1 MKRFVLL
8 FSVLA
13 FSTLLPCTATADFKR
28 TKVAVLDFQLKGKG
42 YDTPDMGKIVSEW
55 LITSLVKDGRFEVVD
70 RGLLKKT
77 FGEKNLGMTE
87 FMDKSCVAKFG
98 ELLGVKA
105 IISGSVMKFQDFT
118 VVNAR
123 IIDVESASIII
134 AERVK
139 STTTIQL
146 EELVEQMAEK
156 IIKVFP
162 LTGYIVFRDNN
173 RVTIDLGRRAGVK
186 SGMQFI
192 AYREGDLIKH
202 PKTGEVLDVKTIQT
216 GVLEIDI
223 VKEKTS
229 EGIILKEKKGEIEY
243 GQLVKSVIKSTEPTR
258 KYSQPAVREKP
269 EKKSISKHS
278 QPVVREKPEK
288 KSISNHSQPAVRE
301 KPEAGERKSDVEC
314 KLSKIDPILKEIK
327 TIKATGNVQWE
338 IKYKQALQKL
348 KTIYARYPSSP
359 FVFYYYAK
367 VYAVA
372 DEVRR
377 ANKCLEKALYYNP
390 KYKAALMLKGD
401 INYNF
406 GKKIALTSFRGKAK
420 RNKLGIIAQQAY
432 EAAANME
439 QDNNL
444 KAMLYFKLGN
454 VYAELSDLN
463 EKAKQYWRKAVSIAP
478 QSEAAQLADKKLK

>member
-8 FSVLA
+8 FSVIA
-13 FSTLLPCTATADFKR
+13 FSTLLPCTAPADFKR

-42 YDTPDMGKIVSEW
+42 YDTPDMGKIVAEW

-70 RGLLKKT
+70 RGLLKRT
-77 FGEKNLGMTE
+77 LGEKTLDMSGI
-87 FMDKSCVAKFG
+87 MDKTRVAKFG
-98 ELLGVKA
+98 ELLGIKA

-118 VVNAR
+118 VVNTR

-139 STTTIQL
+139 STTAVHL

-192 AYREGDLIKH
+192 VYKEGDVIKH
-202 PKTGEVLDVKTIQT
+202 PKTGEVLDVKSIQT

-223 VKEKTS
+223 VKKKTS
-229 EGIILKEKKGEIEY
+229 EGMILKENEAGTIEY
-243 GQLVKSVIKSTEPTR
+243 GQMVKSVVKSSEPISKYSQPAIHKKPEKKSIT

-269 EKKSISKHS
+269 KSSK
-278 QPVVREKPEK
+278 
-288 KSISNHSQPAVRE
+288 
-301 KPEAGERKSDVEC
+301 RKSNVEY

-327 TIKATGNVQWE
+327 RIKATGNVQWE
-338 IKYKQALQKL
+338 IKYKQALRNL
-348 KTIYARYPSSP
+348 KTIYAQYPHSP

-377 ANKCLEKALYYNP
+377 ANKCLEKALYYDP

-406 GKKIALTSFRGKAK
+406 GKKIALTKFRGKAK
-420 RNKLGIIAQQAY
+420 RNKLGIIAQEAY

-439 QDNNL
+439 QDKNL

-454 VYAELSDLN
+454 VYAELSDYN
-463 EKAKQYWRKAVSIAP
+463 EKAKQYWQKAVSIAP
-478 QSEAAQLADKKLK
+478 KSKAAQLADKKLR